1 MASLPLP
8 FSSSYAPESPQVMH
22 THFPARTGSCCGHR
36 RGWAGPGEGM
46 RQEDLGEEEVSWA
59 PGKTGL
65 SRWVGTVI
73 CRLSG
78 HTETDRMDFLRL
90 HLPGLHQAL
99 RGALDSLSTFV
110 SYLMGDEVPIVER
123 REARAAEELGEV
135 AAGRPEET
143 EEKGAQEALEGLGGS
158 QSKEGGGLR
167 EPREA
172 GRYQEG
178 GSATKQTWDWEEGS
192 SHRSQAN
199 RQLTGAWEAARA
211 ARCQEPSA
219 HLEAEKTFEAGSKA
233 GRGNGSQTQESR
245 GPNEQEVNR
254 EETRRTWE
262 QEEEAEEI
270 REGKPGVAGKAES
283 EWTWQREPE
292 GKVAGDSR
300 ESLEQV
306 FKEAVAEEIQA
317 PRAKEAGKEG
327 EVMVV
332 LRGSQSTRV
341 AKTRESGTE
350 SEAGT
355 TSGREEEARTASGRE
370 EAETTSGREEE
381 AGTTSGGE
389 EEARTTS
396 GREEEAGTT
405 SGREKEA
412 GTTSGREEEAG
423 TTSGREEEAGTTSG
437 GEEEARTTSGREEEA
452 GTTSGREKEAGT
464 TSGREEEAGT
474 TSGREEEA
482 GTTSGGEEEAR
493 TTSDREEEEAETT
506 SGREEEAGTASGKE
520 EAETTSGG
528 EEEAGTTS
536 GREEEAGTT
545 SGGEEEART
554 TSGREE
560 EAGTTSGG
568 EEEARTTSGREE
580 EAGTTSGG
588 EEEAGTASGR
598 EEEGG
603 TTSGRKEEAGTTSGG
618 EEEAGTTSDREEEE
632 AETTSGRE
640 EEGGTTSGRKEEAGT
655 TSGGEEEAGTTSD
668 REEEAGTTS
677 GGEEEAG
684 TASGREEEAGTTSGG
699 EEEARTTSDREEE
712 EAETTSGREE
722 EAGTTSGGKEE
733 AGTASGREEEA
744 GTTSGGEEEAGTA
757 SGREEEAGTTSGR
770 EEEAGITLGRAEAG
784 TTSVGKEG
792 NLSGAREPEY
802 GGVVSGERISEG
814 TGRTWAMEEAT
825 REDQEEEVDEKRK
838 AEMSVSPKQSQALG
852 TEGVEET
859 VKDQLAGRES
869 AGGQGSEEEGEGFEV
884 QADRDGEEAEGRQAS
899 VNRTVA
905 LGLEEVVQAEKA
917 KEEGESCWIAEAE
930 LPKNK
935 VANEAE
941 GDAGLEATPEASLE
955 KECRGEKSKGEARTG
970 GEGLALEGSGL
981 EHKVTEGQDPELMAA
996 PQTPTEQP
1004 EEGLGEEEEPR
1015 GIPALNKEE
1024 TERSLEE
1031 YPRNLGYGKPGASG
1045 TEAQRRDLE
1054 GGDSHKEK
1062 ADAEEGE
1069 EEAVGSQASEEAEEA
1084 EGGQESALPDVL
1096 EAGGEWKKAEEAG
1109 CGAEEGEARGAQ
1121 SQEPGGRFSAGAG
1134 AGRALGES
1142 DARDTED
1149 EEAEATV
1156 PCRADTTS
1164 SGVWGLEEA
1173 ALSLQDS
1180 EDTGVGSLAAE
1191 IAGDKADGRAAVPGG
1206 GPKREAGGG
1215 EELVEAAWEKTRG
1228 GPEFGPEGSA
1238 DMEVNSRGGPEE
1250 AFEAGDGEPRGEC
1263 AEVKESAV
1271 AEGSCGMDSFTWGSQ
1286 VARAE
1291 GATAT
1296 TVEAEGLP
1304 GGQTPPWE
1312 QEAAG
1317 WRLKEQG
1324 RGGEGQRGDLHPEE
1338 EAQRPLDVEGVEVT
1352 EDQRAAAKEIVPEGP
1367 EDIQGQ
1373 EDQSTYQEPG
1383 PRGETAASTG
1393 GDAHG
1398 SWSEALLPGS
1408 RLDVS
1413 VSRSRVL
1420 LSRSSSQRRSRPSF
1434 RRTPAPERQ
1443 EEPPSPPLEE
1453 EPSAPEQRL
1462 LRPEEPPEA
1471 SPPRPEGTPLPAR
1484 RRPLGHG
1491 FGLAHPGM
1499 MQELQARLGRP
1510 KPQ

>member
-1 MASLPLP
+1 MHLSP
-8 FSSSYAPESPQVMH
+8 PQVMH
-22 THFPARTGSCCGHR
+22 TDFPARTGSCCEHR

-46 RQEDLGEEEVSWA
+46 RQADLGEEEVSWA

-65 SRWVGTVI
+65 SQWVGTVI

-110 SYLMGDEVPIVER
+110 SYLMGDEVPTVER

-158 QSKEGGGLR
+158 QNKEGGGLR

-178 GSATKQTWDWEEGS
+178 GSATKQTWDWEECS
-192 SHRSQAN
+192 SHGSQAN

-219 HLEAEKTFEAGSKA
+219 RLEAKKTSEAGSKA
-233 GRGNGSQTQESR
+233 GRDNGSQTQKSR

-270 REGKPGVAGKAES
+270 REGKTGVAGKAES

-341 AKTRESGTE
+341 EKTWESGTE

-370 EAETTSGREEE
+370 EAETTSG
-381 AGTTSGGE
+381 GE

-405 SGREKEA
+405 S
-412 GTTSGREEEAG
+412 
-423 TTSGREEEAGTTSG
+423 
-437 GEEEARTTSGREEEA
+437 
-452 GTTSGREKEAGT
+452 
-464 TSGREEEAGT
+464 
-474 TSGREEEA
+474 
-482 GTTSGGEEEAR
+482 
-493 TTSDREEEEAETT
+493 DREEEE
-506 SGREEEAGTASGKE
+506 EAG
-520 EAETTSGG
+520 
-528 EEEAGTTS
+528 
-536 GREEEAGTT
+536 
-545 SGGEEEART
+545 
-554 TSGREE
+554 
-560 EAGTTSGG
+560 
-568 EEEARTTSGREE
+568 
-580 EAGTTSGG
+580 
-588 EEEAGTASGR
+588 
-598 EEEGG
+598 
-603 TTSGRKEEAGTTSGG
+603 
-618 EEEAGTTSDREEEE
+618 
-632 AETTSGRE
+632 
-640 EEGGTTSGRKEEAGT
+640 
-655 TSGGEEEAGTTSD
+655 
-668 REEEAGTTS
+668 
-677 GGEEEAG
+677 
-684 TASGREEEAGTTSGG
+684 
-699 EEEARTTSDREEE
+699 
-712 EAETTSGREE
+712 TTSGREE

-744 GTTSGGEEEAGTA
+744 GTTSGGEEEAGTT
-757 SGREEEAGTTSGR
+757 SGGEEEAR
-770 EEEAGITLGRAEAG
+770 ITLGRAEAG

-802 GGVVSGERISEG
+802 GEVVSGERISEG
-814 TGRTWAMEEAT
+814 TGRTWAIEEAA

-838 AEMSVSPKQSQALG
+838 AEMSVSCKQSQALG
-852 TEGVEET
+852 TEGVEEA
-859 VKDQLAGRES
+859 VKDQPAGRES
-869 AGGQGSEEEGEGFEV
+869 AGGQGSEGEGEGFEV
-884 QADRDGEEAEGRQAS
+884 QADPDGEEAEGRQAS
-899 VNRTVA
+899 MNRTVA

-955 KECRGEKSKGEARTG
+955 KECRGEKSEGEAQTG
-970 GEGLALEGSGL
+970 REGLALEGSGL
-981 EHKVTEGQDPELMAA
+981 EHEVTEGQDPELMAA

-1024 TERSLEE
+1024 TERSPEE

-1084 EGGQESALPDVL
+1084 EGGQESVLPDVP

-1109 CGAEEGEARGAQ
+1109 YGAEEGEAHGAQ

-1180 EDTGVGSLAAE
+1180 EDTGVSPSAAE
-1191 IAGDKADGRAAVPGG
+1191 IAGDKADGRAAAPGG
-1206 GPKREAGGG
+1206 GPKREAGEAWESDGRQEAGGG

-1304 GGQTPPWE
+1304 GGQTPQWE

-1324 RGGEGQRGDLHPEE
+1324 QGGEGQRGDLHPEE
-1338 EAQRPLDVEGVEVT
+1338 EAQRPLDTEGVEVT
-1352 EDQRAAAKEIVPEGP
+1352 EDQRAEAEEIVPEGP

-1443 EEPPSPPLEE
+1443 EEPPSTPPEE